1 MAGAEK
7 VGEQKTS
14 GLEDF
19 EVKRLQSS
27 KRARV
32 GAVVELSGSVEIL
45 LCKTGERCI
54 VAGSCWPS
62 AAPRFRPP
70 RSSRPAGKP
79 RPFFRSLKNNT
90 VRGLTRG
97 LRGIYSSLVH
107 LPDQLEPAL
116 PVALKS
122 DFETI
127 RRDKVYEG
135 VAKQIERLILK
146 KLQPG
151 DKLPSERELAETLGV
166 SRSSIRDAIRSLE
179 LMGMVEP
186 RQGAGTIVREISS
199 ESLVNPLANAIKR
212 KEDLI
217 GELLDFRKMLEPQ
230 LAARA
235 AARISPDEIGDIT
248 EILDRQEKKL
258 RAGESTIAEDS
269 EFHYAIALASGNSVV
284 LKVLDTLMDLL
295 RDSRERSLQ
304 VEGRPQKSL
313 AGHRRILAALKR
325 RDGDA
330 AKIAMRRHIENVEK
344 IVLRI
349 THHLERG

>member
-1 MAGAEK
+1 M
-7 VGEQKTS
+7 
-14 GLEDF
+14 
-19 EVKRLQSS
+19 
-27 KRARV
+27 
-32 GAVVELSGSVEIL
+32 
-45 LCKTGERCI
+45 
-54 VAGSCWPS
+54 
-62 AAPRFRPP
+62 
-70 RSSRPAGKP
+70 
-79 RPFFRSLKNNT
+79 T
-90 VRGLTRG
+90 VT
-97 LRGIYSSLVH
+97 
-107 LPDQLEPAL
+107 
-116 PVALKS
+116 LKS
-122 DFETI
+122 DFETV

-151 DKLPSERELAETLGV
+151 DKLPSERELAETLRV

-199 ESLVNPLANAIKR
+199 ESLVNPLANALRR
-212 KEDLI
+212 KEELI

-235 AARISPDEIGDIT
+235 ATRVSPDELSEME
-248 EILDRQEKKL
+248 EILERQERKL
-258 RAGESTIAEDS
+258 RAGESTIVEDS

-304 VEGRPQKSL
+304 EEGRPQKSL
-313 AGHRRILAALKR
+313 AAHRRILAALKR
-325 RDGDA
+325 RDGEA
-330 AKIAMRRHIENVEK
+330 AKAAMRRHIENVEE

-349 THHLERG
+349 THHTEGGA